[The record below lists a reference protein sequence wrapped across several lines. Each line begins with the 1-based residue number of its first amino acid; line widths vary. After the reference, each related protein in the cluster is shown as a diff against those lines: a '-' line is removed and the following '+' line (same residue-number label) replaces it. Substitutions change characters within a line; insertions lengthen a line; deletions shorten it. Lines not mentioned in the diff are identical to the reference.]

1 MFSLILLF
9 ALTHITLGNDMTE
22 GRYLK
27 IIYSTYSSI
36 PFDYDYELWYQNIA
50 LLQVNVWQLGS
61 LPVTKQQHVPPNS
74 NGLIETISL
83 ALMWILTNSGA
94 WAQTCLEFSKATNAA
109 KTSMDAVSFGHSTK
123 QTVRKADFFYL
134 LRYKMDKLASLSF
147 CISTNK
153 KNQLSVL
160 STSGCGYKYYST
172 GTHEKS

>member
-1 MFSLILLF
+1 MFFLILLF
-9 ALTHITLGNDMTE
+9 ALTHITLGNDMKE

-123 QTVRKADFFYL
+123 RTVRKADFFYL
-134 LRYKMDKLASLSF
+134 LRYKMTSWPACPF

-153 KNQLSVL
+153 KISFPHCLISAVGILNS
-160 STSGCGYKYYST
+160 
-172 GTHEKS
+172 